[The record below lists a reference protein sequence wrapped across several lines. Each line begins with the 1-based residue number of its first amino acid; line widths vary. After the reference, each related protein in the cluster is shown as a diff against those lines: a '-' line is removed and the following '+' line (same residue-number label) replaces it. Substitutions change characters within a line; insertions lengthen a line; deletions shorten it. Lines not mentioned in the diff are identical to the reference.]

1 VNFLVDAQLPPLLC
15 GPLRKRGHQAWHVFE
30 IGLAQASDPVIWNH
44 ALDRKAVIVT
54 KDEDFAGRTACG
66 KGGPAVVWLRV
77 GNCSNEALLRWF
89 EPMLD
94 GIIKSLESGEMLI
107 EIR

>member
-1 VNFLVDAQLPPLLC
+1 LTQT
-15 GPLRKRGHQAWHVFE
+15 
-30 IGLAQASDPVIWNH
+30 SDSVIWNH

-54 KDEDFAGRTACG
+54 KDEDFASRTARG

-77 GNCSNEALLRWF
+77 GNCSNEALLRSF